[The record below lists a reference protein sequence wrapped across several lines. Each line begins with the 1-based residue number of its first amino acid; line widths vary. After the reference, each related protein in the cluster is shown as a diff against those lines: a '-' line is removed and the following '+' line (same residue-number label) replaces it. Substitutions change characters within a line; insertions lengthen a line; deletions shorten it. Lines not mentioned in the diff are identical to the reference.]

1 MGGVWEKQEAGRKAV
16 GRGGPRGQMSS
27 VSRSLHFSYL
37 VLFSP
42 GELQNGFISWVFLSR
57 GATYKPGPS
66 GPTGAAESD
75 SEQNRIL
82 GWFPCAL
89 KFNKCSSRG
98 SGFQFTRF
106 ILFWR
111 TGHAC

>member
-1 MGGVWEKQEAGRKAV
+1 
-16 GRGGPRGQMSS
+16 MSS